1 VLASTYNVNIA
12 IYKNTTLIYNPTAG
26 ALKKGDQRLRRAV
39 QVLADQGFEVQL
51 RPTTGP
57 LTAIS
62 LAREA
67 VQEGADLI
75 IAAGGD
81 GTINEIANGM
91 VGSAVPLGILPAGT
105 ANVLGNELRLSSKME
120 AAAAAL
126 PASTPRRISV
136 GRLNADGR
144 SRYFLMMAG
153 VGFDAQIVYKL
164 NLDLKRALGKI
175 AYWIA
180 GFSMAAVRVTQF
192 ETKWN
197 GASMQSGFALAARV
211 RNYGGSLEIARGA
224 CLLGRDFELVVFKG
238 ERAITYAKYLVAV
251 LTQSLHRLRGV
262 TIARTRCVGF
272 YSATADSR
280 VYVQVDGEYAGR
292 LPAQV
297 EIVDNALTLLMPP
310 DCYSGRA
317 GR

>member
-1 VLASTYNVNIA
+1 MGIA
-12 IYKNTTLIYNPTAG
+12 IYKNTILIYNPIAG
-26 ALKKGDQRLRRAV
+26 ALKRGDQKLRRAV
-39 QVLADQGFEVQL
+39 QVLAGQGFEVQL

-57 LTAIS
+57 FTATPI
-62 LAREA
+62 AREA
-67 VQEGADLI
+67 VQDGADLI

-105 ANVLGNELRLSSKME
+105 ANVLANELRLSSKME

-136 GRLNADGR
+136 GRLNAEGR

-153 VGFDAQIVYKL
+153 VGFDAQIVYNL

-180 GFSMAAVRVTQF
+180 GFRMAAASVAQF
-192 ETKWN
+192 ETRWN
-197 GASMQSGFALAARV
+197 DTSMQGGFALAARV
-211 RNYGGSLEIARGA
+211 RNYGGDLEIARGA
-224 CLLGRDFELVVFKG
+224 CLLGHDFELVVFEG
-238 ERAITYAKYLVAV
+238 DRAITYVKYLAGV
-251 LTQSLHRLRGV
+251 LTRSAHRLRGV
-262 TIARTRCVGF
+262 TITRTRCAGF
-272 YSATADSR
+272 YSTPADSC

-297 EIVDNALTLLMPP
+297 EIVENALTLLMPP
-310 DCYSGRA
+310 DCCPQKVG
-317 GR
+317 